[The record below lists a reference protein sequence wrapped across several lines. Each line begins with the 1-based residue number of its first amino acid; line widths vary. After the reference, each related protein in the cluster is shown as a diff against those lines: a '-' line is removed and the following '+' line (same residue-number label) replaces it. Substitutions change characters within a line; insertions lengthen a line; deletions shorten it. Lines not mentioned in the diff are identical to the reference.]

1 MMHQTRLFGVA
12 LLAFLLSAGLT
23 TTSRAETGS
32 VRVVFTKVGFVA
44 GVGAGRGILT
54 FRGRDYPFR
63 VSGLSLGAT
72 IGASTTK
79 LVGHALNIRGPRD
92 IAGTYGSMGAGATLA
107 GGVGGVMLQ
116 QQGSGVTLAL
126 HGVRVGVE
134 VSVNM
139 AGVTITMD

>member
-1 MMHQTRLFGVA
+1 MKYPVRIFVAMIALFATVA
-12 LLAFLLSAGLT
+12 LT
-23 TTSRAETGS
+23 TPSQAETGY
-32 VRVVFTKVGFVA
+32 VRVVFTKVSFVA

-54 FRGRDYPFR
+54 FHGRDYPFR

-79 LVGHALNIRGPRD
+79 LVGRALNIRGPHD
-92 IAGTYGSMGAGATLA
+92 IVGTYGSMGAGAALA

-116 QQGSGVTLAL
+116 QQGSGVTLEL
-126 HGVRVGVE
+126 HGAKVGLE
-134 VSVNM
+134 VSANL

>member
-1 MMHQTRLFGVA
+1 MNYRARIIQVA
-12 LLAFLLSAGLT
+12 LLALFVSAGLT
-23 TTSRAETGS
+23 TSSQAEIGY
-32 VRVVFTKVGFVA
+32 VRVLFTKVSFVA
-44 GVGAGRGILT
+44 GVGGGRGILT

-79 LVGHALNIRGPRD
+79 LVGRALNIRGPRD
-92 IAGTYGSMGAGATLA
+92 IVGTYASMGGGAALA

-116 QQGSGVTLAL
+116 QADGVMLQL
-126 HGVRVGVE
+126 HGVKVGVE
-134 VSVNM
+134 VSANM